1 MPTGHIFIMHSR
13 ILHETPFV
21 LFSVLFQAIPGE
33 GVLIIGQEQDEVG
46 RNFSASEAFDGSIS
60 QFNVWDKV
68 LSESEISSQ
77 SSYRCNHI
85 RGNLL
90 AWTDFYNKASDNV
103 KKVTVLCAGISKNIC
118 FLLVVF
124 FKTGKGAYFSSF
136 FFTFK
141 DIYHKS
147 LNGRSQ
153 STAYTTYAGYPIA
166 WLVVVILIRIHYYIH
181 NY

>member
-1 MPTGHIFIMHSR
+1 MHFR
-13 ILHETPFV
+13 VLHETPFT

-68 LSESEISSQ
+68 LSESEIVNQ
-77 SSYRCNHI
+77 SSYRCDHV

-103 KKVTVLCAGISKNIC
+103 KKVTELCAGILEILIFACN
-118 FLLVVF
+118 F
-124 FKTGKGAYFSSF
+124 FQNLRLSGNGAYFSGF
-136 FFTFK
+136 FAWL
-141 DIYHKS
+141 S
-147 LNGRSQ
+147 
-153 STAYTTYAGYPIA
+153 IA
-166 WLVVVILIRIHYYIH
+166 RLVVVSLIGIQYYLHHY
-181 NY
+181 

>member
-1 MPTGHIFIMHSR
+1 MHFR
-13 ILHETPFV
+13 VLHETPFT

-68 LSESEISSQ
+68 LSESEIVSQ
-77 SSYRCNHI
+77 SSYRCDHI

-103 KKVTVLCAGISKNIC
+103 KKVTELCAGILKILIFACNFFSKLEIIREQG
-118 FLLVVF
+118 LF
-124 FKTGKGAYFSSF
+124 FMLFCMAFNCMAS
-136 FFTFK
+136 
-141 DIYHKS
+141 
-147 LNGRSQ
+147 RSQ
-153 STAYTTYAGYPIA
+153 FDWNSVLFT
-166 WLVVVILIRIHYYIH
+166 
-181 NY
+181 